1 MNTQSKNV
9 RSAKFPFGL
18 ILRWLLSG
26 ALIIIGVLH
35 LIRLGS
41 SWSYWSEMVIIDSAY
56 SPYPWLIVEL
66 CVLVTGLLLLIR
78 SKWVFISI
86 TLHIAIFA
94 RQLLVS
100 LKSPSEISPEMME
113 IWFAELVTL
122 AFCYWLLTKGRLK

>member
-18 ILRWLLSG
+18 ILRWLLSR

-35 LIRLGS
+35 LIRLGN

-78 SKWVFISI
+78 SK
-86 TLHIAIFA
+86 
-94 RQLLVS
+94 
-100 LKSPSEISPEMME
+100 
-113 IWFAELVTL
+113 
-122 AFCYWLLTKGRLK
+122 